1 MKNSFVLSCDK
12 EQILDKSLLENLK
25 DVNRSQIK
33 KSIDDGLVL
42 VNNKVAT
49 KSGLKVKNGDK
60 IDFEMLEKKEL
71 SATPENIDLDIV
83 YENDN
88 LLVINKP
95 QGLCVHPAVGNYSG
109 TLVNALA
116 YHIKNLSDINGE
128 YRPGIVH
135 RLDKDTSGLLLVAK
149 NNFAHEN
156 LANQIKD
163 KSCKRYYIA
172 LLEGNLKQDEG
183 TVETFLTRSEK
194 DRKKYE
200 VSTNKGKYAITKYK
214 VLERYQGYSLV
225 EFELKTGRT
234 HQIRVHAK
242 YLGHP
247 VVGDKTYGFN
257 KNYKDLNGQLLHA
270 YKIRFSEPTTK
281 QELEFSVEL
290 PNYFKNFINSLTE

>member
-12 EQILDKSLLENLK
+12 EQRLDKVLLENLK

-71 SATPENIDLDIV
+71 SATPENIDLDIM

-116 YHIKNLSDINGE
+116 YHIKNLSNINGG
-128 YRPGIVH
+128 YLSRS
-135 RLDKDTSGLLLVAK
+135 L
-149 NNFAHEN
+149 
-156 LANQIKD
+156 NQITI
-163 KSCKRYYIA
+163 YI
-172 LLEGNLKQDEG
+172 
-183 TVETFLTRSEK
+183 TRIF
-194 DRKKYE
+194 DL
-200 VSTNKGKYAITKYK
+200 KYK
-214 VLERYQGYSLV
+214 L
-225 EFELKTGRT
+225 
-234 HQIRVHAK
+234 HQ
-242 YLGHP
+242 
-247 VVGDKTYGFN
+247 
-257 KNYKDLNGQLLHA
+257 
-270 YKIRFSEPTTK
+270 KIPF
-281 QELEFSVEL
+281 Q
-290 PNYFKNFINSLTE
+290 I

>member
-12 EQILDKSLLENLK
+12 EQRLDKALLENLK

>member
-1 MKNSFVLSCDK
+1 MKNSFVFNQDK
-12 EQILDKSLLENLK
+12 EQRLDMALLENIK
-25 DVNRSQIK
+25 EVNRSQIK

-49 KSGLKVKNGDK
+49 KSGLKVKSGDK
-60 IDFEMLEKKEL
+60 IDFEMIEKKEL

-116 YHIKNLSDINGE
+116 YHIKNLSNINGE

-149 NNFAHEN
+149 NNIAHES

-183 TVETFLTRSEK
+183 VVETFLTRSEK

-200 VSTNKGKYAITKYK
+200 VSTNKGKFAITKYK
-214 VLERYQGYSLV
+214 VLKRYQGYSLV

-270 YKIRFSEPTTK
+270 YKIKFTEPTTK
-281 QELEFSVEL
+281 QELEFSVDL
-290 PNYFKNFINSLTE
+290 PNYFKNFLNSLTE